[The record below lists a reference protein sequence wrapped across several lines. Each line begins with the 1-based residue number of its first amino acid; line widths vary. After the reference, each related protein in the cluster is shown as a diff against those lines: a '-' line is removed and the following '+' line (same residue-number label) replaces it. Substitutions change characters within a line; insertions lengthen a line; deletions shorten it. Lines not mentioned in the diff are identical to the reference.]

1 MIKHVP
7 NMLTMSRIIVIPA
20 MIGAFYLDSPLSNW
34 VVFGFF
40 TFAAITDYFDGYLA
54 RSLNEV
60 SGLGRFLDPVA
71 DKLLVAAT
79 ILMLVYVDSIAD
91 WTILPAV
98 VIMCREIMVSALRE
112 YLAELRIGM
121 PVSKL
126 AKWKTMVQMLA
137 LGFIIVGNA
146 AFWNIPAREIG
157 IGGLWIAAALTIYT
171 GYDYLRLGLTHM
183 TVDRRSDDQPDRRRD
198 KIS

>member
-1 MIKHVP
+1 
-7 NMLTMSRIIVIPA
+7 MLTMSRIIVIPA

-40 TFAAITDYFDGYLA
+40 CFASITDYFDGYLA

-60 SGLGRFLDPVA
+60 TGLGRFLDPVA

-79 ILMLVYVDSIAD
+79 LLMLVYVDQIAD

-112 YLAELRIGM
+112 YLAELRVGL

-126 AKWKTMVQMLA
+126 AKWKTLVQMLA
-137 LGFIIVGNA
+137 LSFVIVGDA
-146 AFWNIPAREIG
+146 AFWQIPAREIG
-157 IGGLWIAAALTIYT
+157 IAGLWIAAALTIYT
-171 GYDYLRLGLTHM
+171 GYDYLLLGLRHM
-183 TVDRRSDDQPDRRRD
+183 TNDERSENSLDDG
-198 KIS
+198 

>member
-1 MIKHVP
+1 MLKHIP
-7 NMLTMSRIIVIPA
+7 NILTLSRIVVIPA
-20 MIGAFYLDSPLSNW
+20 MIAAFYLDAPVSNW
-34 VVFGFF
+34 TVFGLFA
-40 TFAAITDYFDGYLA
+40 FAAITDYFDGYLA

-79 ILMLVYVDSIAD
+79 ILMLVYTDQISD

-98 VIMCREIMVSALRE
+98 VIMCREITVSALRE
-112 YLAELRIGM
+112 YLAELRVGM

-126 AKWKTMVQMLA
+126 AKWKTTVQMLA
-137 LGFIIVGNA
+137 ICFLIVGDA

-157 IGGLWIAAALTIYT
+157 IAGLWVAAFLTLYT
-171 GYDYLRLGLTHM
+171 GYDYLRLGLTHI
-183 TVDRRSDDQPDRRRD
+183 TKDDRRDDVADRAADRTQ
-198 KIS
+198 

>member
-1 MIKHVP
+1 MIRHVP

-40 TFAAITDYFDGYLA
+40 CFASITDYFDGYLA

-60 SGLGRFLDPVA
+60 TGLGRFLDPVA

-79 ILMLVYVDSIAD
+79 LLMLVYVDQIAD

-112 YLAELRIGM
+112 YLAELRVGL

-126 AKWKTMVQMLA
+126 AKWKTLVQMLA
-137 LGFIIVGNA
+137 LSFVIVGDA
-146 AFWNIPAREIG
+146 AFWQIPAREIG
-157 IGGLWIAAALTIYT
+157 IAGLWIAAALTIYT
-171 GYDYLRLGLTHM
+171 GYDYLLLGLRHM
-183 TVDRRSDDQPDRRRD
+183 TNDERSENSLDDG
-198 KIS
+198 

>member
-7 NMLTMSRIIVIPA
+7 NILTMSRILVIPA
-20 MIGAFYLDSPLSNW
+20 MIGAFYLDAPQSNW

-40 TFAAITDYFDGYLA
+40 TFAAVTDYLDGYLA

-60 SGLGRFLDPVA
+60 SVLGRFLDPVA
-71 DKLLVAAT
+71 DKLLVAAA
-79 ILMLVYVDSIAD
+79 ILMLVYVDRIAD

-112 YLAELRIGM
+112 YLAELRVGM

-137 LGFIIVGNA
+137 IGFIIVGDA
-146 AFWNIPAREIG
+146 AFWQIPAREIG
-157 IGGLWIAAALTIYT
+157 IGGLWVAAVLTIYT
-171 GYDYLRLGLTHM
+171 GYDYLRLGLAHM
-183 TVDRRSDDQPDRRRD
+183 AKDRRVETSSKRTKDGT
-198 KIS
+198 K

>member
-1 MIKHVP
+1 MIRHVP

-40 TFAAITDYFDGYLA
+40 SFASITDYFDGYLA

-60 SGLGRFLDPVA
+60 TGLGRFLDPVA

-79 ILMLVYVDSIAD
+79 LLMLVYVDQIAD

-112 YLAELRIGM
+112 YLAELRVGM

-137 LGFIIVGNA
+137 LGFVIVGDA
-146 AFWNIPAREIG
+146 AFWQIPAREIG
-157 IGGLWIAAALTIYT
+157 IAGLWIAAALTIYT
-171 GYDYLRLGLTHM
+171 GYDYLQLGLRHM
-183 TVDRRSDDQPDRRRD
+183 TNDERPNNRSDDE
-198 KIS
+198 

>member
-1 MIKHVP
+1 MIRHVP

-40 TFAAITDYFDGYLA
+40 SFASITDYFDGYLA

-60 SGLGRFLDPVA
+60 TGLGRFLDPVA

-79 ILMLVYVDSIAD
+79 LLMLVYVDQIAD

-112 YLAELRIGM
+112 YLAELRVGL

-137 LGFIIVGNA
+137 LGFVIVGDA
-146 AFWNIPAREIG
+146 AFWQIPAREIG
-157 IGGLWIAAALTIYT
+157 IAGLWIAAALTIYT
-171 GYDYLRLGLTHM
+171 GYDYLQLGLRHM
-183 TVDRRSDDQPDRRRD
+183 TNDERPNNRSDDE
-198 KIS
+198 

>member
-1 MIKHVP
+1 
-7 NMLTMSRIIVIPA
+7 MLTMSRIIVIPA
-20 MIGAFYLDSPLSNW
+20 MIGAFYLESPLSNW

-40 TFAAITDYFDGYLA
+40 TFAAVTDYFDGYLA

-60 SGLGRFLDPVA
+60 TGLGRFLDPVA

-79 ILMLVYVDSIAD
+79 LLMLVYVDSIAD

-112 YLAELRIGM
+112 YLAELRVGM

-137 LGFIIVGNA
+137 LGFVIVGDA
-146 AFWNIPAREIG
+146 AFWQIPAREIG
-157 IGGLWIAAALTIYT
+157 IAGLWIAAALTIFT
-171 GYDYLRLGLTHM
+171 GYDYLRLGLRHM
-183 TVDRRSDDQPDRRRD
+183 TSDDRPNDPMDDR
-198 KIS
+198 